1 MRKAIVVVVVCAAL
15 AWAAVVNGDLSVLG
29 TLTASIVNFTGA
41 TSTAPMKTGTALPA
55 SCTTGQAFFKTD
67 AAAGQNIYLCTAA
80 DTWTQVQGG
89 GGGTFDWK
97 PDGRYIALRTD
108 FNQVQW
114 NTSTPARVGDF
125 TFTRHQGSQNL
136 NNPSGVNT
144 GIDRAG
150 FATVSTTTTSGNIS
164 HWITQLS
171 TNANDSTHSLYYQTD
186 KPWQIEFAFQVP
198 AASDLTNVDAVI
210 GLMESDIENPPG
222 LFGIGVRPSVGSYF
236 YWVTASS
243 NTWGSTLSTGVLAD
257 SGMWHRVVLR
267 SDGTSTYRMY
277 ASLDGGA
284 EVSICTSGC
293 DITMGTWQSYSWANR
308 FGVFIRTNA
317 AEQKRI
323 ALDYLSF
330 WFDRGG
336 PR

>member
-1 MRKAIVVVVVCAAL
+1 MRKAIVVVVVCVAL

-29 TLTASIVNFTGA
+29 TLTASIVNFTGS

-55 SCTTGQAFFKTD
+55 SCTIGQAFFKTD
-67 AAAGQNIYLCTAA
+67 ATAGQNIYLCTAA
-80 DTWTQVQGG
+80 DTWTQVQG

-108 FNQVQW
+108 FNQILW
-114 NTSTPARVGDF
+114 NTGSTAQAGDF
-125 TFTRHQGSQNL
+125 SFYRKQGTQNL
-136 NNPSGVNT
+136 NNPMGPYA

-164 HWITQLS
+164 LWVTQMGG
-171 TNANDSTHSLYYQTD
+171 NPNDNTHGLYYQTN
-186 KPWQIEFAFQVP
+186 KPWRIEFAFQMP

-210 GLMESDIENPPG
+210 GLIASGYENPPM
-222 LFGIGVRPSVGSYF
+222 LFGIGVRSSVGPYF
-236 YWVTASS
+236 YWTPASTS
-243 NTWGSTLSTGVLAD
+243 TWETPLSTGVLAD
-257 SGMWHRVVLR
+257 SGVWHRVVLR
-267 SDGTSTYRMY
+267 SDGTTNYRMY

-293 DITMGTWQSYSWANR
+293 DVAMSDWLSYAWSTH
-308 FGVFIRTNA
+308 FGVFLRTSA
-317 AEQKRI
+317 AEQKTI
-323 ALDYLSF
+323 TLDYLSF